1 MKLFDPCKQLIT
13 VTMITTSGFHCTK
26 KQPVQHSSQPP
37 RSALTVNSRLMPCRR
52 QGLVE
57 SGLDFDL
64 WAPQQREG
72 LFTRHVQLGLW
83 CVCVCVFERGR
94 EKDWVSM
101 SEDKRC
107 LWKASCKLTR
117 HFFDSLSKSHLTT
130 HNSSNADGLAHSF
143 PRLSQTHTYI
153 YNSQAVNRSL
163 FPPVHGIHKLL
174 SDSFS
179 HEFILTHIDARI
191 PNEAKNKCC
200 HPFHKSWW
208 HKGKTAFTGRK
219 ITVWCLLVE
228 LLDCFLGCD
237 ACKFPWK
244 SFWSTLDKTICLDWK
259 SPHIQRSIDAAG
271 ADSRH
276 TDTADVIVSQ
286 LRHNFTGYKK
296 KNTLNP
302 PHFEHYLPVPLS
314 PWFFVSLSPFSHPM
328 RKDLF
333 CIKVSNSHESI
344 VLVDADADTRGH
356 TWADST

>member
-1 MKLFDPCKQLIT
+1 
-13 VTMITTSGFHCTK
+13 
-26 KQPVQHSSQPP
+26 
-37 RSALTVNSRLMPCRR
+37 MPCRR

-72 LFTRHVQLGLW
+72 LFTRHVQLGL
-83 CVCVCVFERGR
+83 CVFLRGGERRIGSACQR
-94 EKDWVSM
+94 INDV
-101 SEDKRC
+101 
-107 LWKASCKLTR
+107 WKAPCKLTR

-143 PRLSQTHTYI
+143 PARSRSLSLSNTHI
-153 YNSQAVNRSL
+153 HLYNSQAVNRSP

-174 SDSFS
+174 SDSDS
-179 HEFILTHIDARI
+179 SYEFILTHIDARI

-237 ACKFPWK
+237 ARKFPWK
-244 SFWSTLDKTICLDWK
+244 SFRSTLDKTICLDWK

-271 ADSRH
+271 ADRRH

-286 LRHNFTGYKK
+286 LRYNFTGCKK
-296 KNTLNP
+296 KTKKTLNP

-344 VLVDADADTRGH
+344 VLADADADTRGH